1 MTKKK
6 NRQKELT
13 SKVLCSLLAA
23 GVLTV
28 ALPLSGF
35 AEAQK
40 IEGQTIE
47 NTDRGGGYG
56 SYYKTDVDIVSSTFQ
71 NNKNEGSWACG
82 GALAIY
88 GSNGQLTL
96 TVDGSKFI
104 GNQAITTSDIQG
116 IDYSAFGGAMMIKGT
131 KLTIT
136 DTEFTD
142 NIVKTTTGKAFA
154 GGGAIYLDATIN
166 GNGSFPTEAKIVAT
180 KDMLYSGNNVVG
192 AANDWYYNTY
202 GALAQSGG
210 GFMFLDRN
218 ASAEFAVASG
228 ATLTIGEVGATGEM
242 DSIASAIPEKAGEK
256 YAAITKTEA
265 GTLTINSS
273 LNKYHGTLAVE
284 AGKMNVTQDW
294 TVKNA
299 VTVNGGTLNMANVTL
314 DKIPDKIT
322 VVGTDGQNKEYTINN
337 PAQGALVINGGNVN
351 ALSIDVTNGSVTM
364 KSGGLTV
371 KGGYTGDLLAT
382 DGVSNLV
389 VSNINGM
396 LEAKENGTLNITS
409 SAADGSIAFTKNEN
423 DNPNRKSLYLNSG
436 KASINAEKVT
446 FNSANTV
453 DGNSYAGQNN
463 FAAWLDGNSEL
474 DIAVG
479 ELYIGSK
486 EAGGDRGFQTKN
498 ANNKINIKADKVVA
512 YVGDGFINLQGD
524 RSGTSV
530 ANIDVKDFEAH
541 TTWGKDD
548 YGVAL
553 LQVNEGNTINFTADK
568 ALFDG
573 PTSVDGGVF
582 GSGGFGILNVT
593 VNDTLTIDG
602 NICGT
607 YGKMKSDKDKGTLF
621 DLNVKAKNLD
631 MTGDINAGNMG
642 VGNSNHAR
650 TTDVEVIVSEKGVLN
665 GNINAYERGTIS
677 VDLGQAG
684 TLNGNVKAD
693 KGVINLGGKLTFDSA
708 KTNFTTASDGV
719 INLSSGEMDGV
730 LNIAQGSSVS
740 LSGATFTANDLA
752 TSVTGGGKLVLTGN
766 GTLATTAGQVFS
778 VGDATKAGTD
788 LTGNAVTQTAKDKVT
803 FTSGTLKLTDAEY
816 SLDYVASAGAALKA
830 GDTGSKTN
838 VMMSGK
844 LVENGEIKEEIT
856 IDQVTSVGDALL
868 DDVVVKDDSKNILIG
883 TTLDSSSS
891 VKVGE
896 VEIGSD
902 SKTVATGFS
911 ASKLDLGAGSTG
923 VVLTNKE
930 ELNLGG
936 SKGGELVT
944 VGGSAATDGVNLV
957 IGTETAVGSATETA
971 GTLNIGKFTAP
982 ETENKLTGA
991 ITVNDGSAVNVVNGN
1006 LTVTNGVTLAG
1017 GTVAVGNGVLN
1028 ADITAKQ
1035 DTTSTVT
1042 GEAVVSKLEAASG
1055 AVLNLGAD
1063 DKAAHVTVEKLE
1075 LKGGTLFLDP
1085 VWKDGNQ
1092 IGDGTKVAIAE
1103 AHTNGIDGKVVVGQN
1118 STLSLGTKDTG
1129 LAEAAFAKTGL
1140 TWGDKGVLAA
1150 VYLANTIKLNN
1161 GSGTEGGLYVDP
1173 TAAKDTSV
1181 TDNTVTFNKGSL
1193 LMVDGAK
1200 VTANAA
1206 ISGIASTGSAIADGA
1221 VLYIDGAKKGETY
1234 KILAG
1239 TDTGWADK
1247 DIIADNKL
1255 LAFTGDTTSDNKFDV
1270 EAKLQK
1276 VNAVLDNKVV
1286 IGNVVDTTLAGSDE
1300 NSAAYKF
1307 FNNAVSSKFNAT
1319 DAEAVNALNSFANMG
1334 ELAGVSRGTYSM
1346 SNIMTDAVGK
1356 HLSLAGG
1363 EHQDTDIWAHYV
1375 HNKEDVRDMDMGGM
1389 QGSYDL
1395 KYNGIVVGGDFYNQG
1410 KTTAGVALSYAKGDV
1425 NSVGNTVNTKND
1437 AEYYGISLY
1446 GRINNGDSAVL
1457 GDISYL
1463 HGKNDITQNNSGMD
1477 ITASPKS
1484 DAFSIGVKAEKTYA
1498 LGDCKLVP
1506 FAGLRYLHL
1515 GVGDYSNSL
1524 GMHYNAD
1531 DQNLWLLPVGVTY
1544 SYETKAGD
1552 WTIRPLVEA
1561 GYVWTAGDRSTDQTV
1576 SLNGASDG
1584 FGYNVAD
1591 SGSFVGR
1598 FALEAEK
1605 ANVTFG
1611 LGYEYQ
1617 KGDSV
1622 KANRLMANVSFSF

>member
-351 ALSIDVTNGSVTM
+351 ALSIDATKGSVTM

-382 DGVSNLV
+382 DGKSDFVAQSFDGRIL
-389 VSNINGM
+389 
-396 LEAKENGTLNITS
+396 AKEGGDLYMNLGEGTLTAKGTGDKTQDFSRGIRANGAGASVTIGAGTINATSEQVSAIQADKNGSGEETKVDITVGS
-409 SAADGSIAFTKNEN
+409 LTANSVKEAAVSGQDGDVKIKATGTVTLGTES
-423 DNPNRKSLYLNSG
+423 SG
-436 KASINAEKVT
+436 KASIGNAMSAIYARNIYGSGSVDIDADNIVLKT
-446 FNSANTV
+446 AANTATDK
-453 DGNSYAGQNN
+453 DGHYGIAIS
-463 FAAWLDGNSEL
+463 GNGNGVVEL
-474 DIAVG
+474 DA
-479 ELYIGSK
+479 
-486 EAGGDRGFQTKN
+486 KN
-498 ANNKINIKADKVVA
+498 QITIDGAIESLNSMMQDSGTTGIKININQNGGTAKVVMQGEYINAADKSEV
-512 YVGDGFINLQGD
+512 
-524 RSGTSV
+524 
-530 ANIDVKDFEAH
+530 NIKGGAGSSIKVF
-541 TTWGKDD
+541 
-548 YGVAL
+548 
-553 LQVNEGNTINFTADK
+553 DK
-568 ALFDG
+568 IIA
-573 PTSVDGGVF
+573 SA
-582 GSGGFGILNVT
+582 
-593 VNDTLTIDG
+593 
-602 NICGT
+602 
-607 YGKMKSDKDKGTLF
+607 SDK
-621 DLNVKAKNLD
+621 
-631 MTGDINAGNMG
+631 
-642 VGNSNHAR
+642 
-650 TTDVEVIVSEKGVLN
+650 VSG
-665 GNINAYERGTIS
+665 GTIS
-677 VDLGQAG
+677 IDFAEGGSVEGSLVAQ
-684 TLNGNVKAD
+684 NS
-693 KGVINLGGKLTFDSA
+693 GVINLGGKLTFDSA
-708 KTNFTTASDGV
+708 KTNFTTATDGV

-752 TSVTGGGKLVLTGN
+752 NSVTGGGKLVLTGN

-778 VGDATKAGTD
+778 VGDAK
-788 LTGNAVTQTAKDKVT
+788 LTGNDLTENAVIDAAKGKVT
-803 FTSGTLKLTDAEY
+803 FSSGTLKLTDAEY

-883 TTLDSSSS
+883 TTLDSNSS
-891 VKVGE
+891 VQVGE

-1181 TDNTVTFNKGSL
+1181 TNNTVTFNKGSL

-1319 DAEAVNALNSFANMG
+1319 DAEAVNALNSVANMG

-1346 SNIMTDAVGK
+1346 SNIMTDAVGD

-1363 EHQDTDIWAHYV
+1363 EHQDTDIWARYV
-1375 HNKEDVRDMDMGGM
+1375 HNKEDIRDMDMGGM

-1498 LGDCKLVP
+1498 LGDGKLVP

>member
-28 ALPLSGF
+28 ALPMSGF

-71 NNKNEGSWACG
+71 NNKNESSWACG

-88 GSNGQLTL
+88 GVNGKLTL

-104 GNQAITTSDIQG
+104 GNQAITTSDIKD
-116 IDYSAFGGAMMIKGT
+116 IDYSAF
-131 KLTIT
+131 
-136 DTEFTD
+136 
-142 NIVKTTTGKAFA
+142 
-154 GGGAIYLDATIN
+154 GGAIYLDATIN
-166 GNGSFPTEAKIVAT
+166 GNGSFPAEAKIVAT

-228 ATLTIGEVGATGEM
+228 ATLTIGEVGATGDM
-242 DSIASAIPEKAGEK
+242 DSIASAIPYSDVGDKNK
-256 YAAITKTEA
+256 YAAITKTDA
-265 GTLTINSS
+265 GELTINSS
-273 LNKYHGTLAVE
+273 LNKYYGTLVVE

-299 VTVNGGTLNMANVTL
+299 VTVNGGTLKMANVTL

-322 VVGTDGQNKEYTINN
+322 VADKEYTINN
-337 PAQGALVINGGNVN
+337 PAQGALVIDGGNVN
-351 ALSIDVTNGSVTM
+351 ALSIDATKGSVTM
-364 KSGGLTV
+364 KSGALNVDGN
-371 KGGYTGDLLAT
+371 YTGDLLAT
-382 DGVSNLV
+382 DGRSDFFAKSFDGRIL
-389 VSNINGM
+389 
-396 LEAKENGTLNITS
+396 AKEGGDLYVDLQGGTLTAKGTGDKNQDFSRGICAAGAGASVIIGAGTINAESEKVSAIQAFKNSVGEETKVDITVGSLTAS
-409 SAADGSIAFTKNEN
+409 SVKEAAVAGQDGDVKITATGTVTLGTES
-423 DNPNRKSLYLNSG
+423 SG
-436 KASINAEKVT
+436 KASIEQAMSAIYARNVYGSGSVDIDADNIVLKT
-446 FNSANTV
+446 AANTATDK
-453 DGNSYAGQNN
+453 DGHYGIAIS
-463 FAAWLDGNSEL
+463 GNGNGVVEL
-474 DIAVG
+474 DA
-479 ELYIGSK
+479 
-486 EAGGDRGFQTKN
+486 KN
-498 ANNKINIKADKVVA
+498 QITIDGAIESLNSMMQASGTTGIKININQNGGTAKIAMQGEYINAADKSEVNIKGGAGSSIKVFDKIIASASDNKGGIISIDFAEGGSVEGSLVA
-512 YVGDGFINLQGD
+512 Q
-524 RSGTSV
+524 
-530 ANIDVKDFEAH
+530 
-541 TTWGKDD
+541 
-548 YGVAL
+548 
-553 LQVNEGNTINFTADK
+553 
-568 ALFDG
+568 
-573 PTSVDGGVF
+573 
-582 GSGGFGILNVT
+582 
-593 VNDTLTIDG
+593 
-602 NICGT
+602 
-607 YGKMKSDKDKGTLF
+607 
-621 DLNVKAKNLD
+621 
-631 MTGDINAGNMG
+631 
-642 VGNSNHAR
+642 NS
-650 TTDVEVIVSEKGVLN
+650 
-665 GNINAYERGTIS
+665 
-677 VDLGQAG
+677 
-684 TLNGNVKAD
+684 
-693 KGVINLGGKLTFDSA
+693 GVINLGGKLTFDSA
-708 KTNFTTASDGV
+708 KTNFTTATDGV

-730 LNIAQGSSVS
+730 LNIANGSSVS
-740 LSGATFTANDLA
+740 LSGATFTANNLEK
-752 TSVTGGGKLVLTGN
+752 SVTGGGKLVLTGN

-778 VGDATKAGTD
+778 VGDATKIAAD

-803 FTSGTLKLTDAEY
+803 FSSGTLKLTDAEY

-830 GDTGSKTN
+830 DNTGSKTN

-856 IDQVTSVGDALL
+856 IDQVTSVVGALL

-883 TTLDSSSS
+883 TTLDSTDSAT
-891 VKVGE
+891 VGG
-896 VEIGSD
+896 VVIGSD

-911 ASKLDLGAGSTG
+911 ASKLDLGTGSTG

-944 VGGSAATDGVNLV
+944 VAGSAAADGVNLV

-1006 LTVTNGVTLAG
+1006 LTVTKGVTLAG
-1017 GTVAVGNGVLN
+1017 GTVAVGNGVLT
-1028 ADITAKQ
+1028 ADIKAKEN
-1035 DTTSTVT
+1035 TISTVT
-1042 GEAVVSKLEAASG
+1042 GAAVVSKLEAAQG

-1150 VYLANTIKLNN
+1150 VYLADTIKLNN

-1181 TDNTVTFNKGSL
+1181 TNNTVTFNKGSL

-1200 VTANAA
+1200 VTTNAA
-1206 ISGIASTGSAIADGA
+1206 ISGVATTGSAIADGA

-1239 TDTGWADK
+1239 TNAGWADK

-1255 LAFTGDTTSDNKFDV
+1255 LAFTGITSANDKFDV

-1319 DAEAVNALNSFANMG
+1319 DAEAVNALNSVANMG

-1346 SNIMTDAVGK
+1346 SNIMTDAVGD

-1363 EHQDTDIWAHYV
+1363 EHQDTDIWARYV

-1410 KTTAGVALSYAKGDV
+1410 KTTAGVALSHAKGDV

-1498 LGDCKLVP
+1498 LGDGKLVP

-1515 GVGDYSNSL
+1515 GVGGYSNSL

>member
-28 ALPLSGF
+28 ALPGGVRAAEESSKEYTGNLNITETIDGKNVSGSVVTF
-35 AEAQK
+35 TEFNGSVATVQGFDKAVIK
-40 IEGQTIE
+40 NNSTI
-47 NTDRGGGYG
+47 TFTKGLGLYG
-56 SYYKTDVDIVSSTFQ
+56 IAKEVTADSTTDVTV
-71 NNKNEGSWACG
+71 EG
-82 GALAIY
+82 L
-88 GSNGQLTL
+88 
-96 TVDGSKFI
+96 
-104 GNQAITTSDIQG
+104 
-116 IDYSAFGGAMMIKGT
+116 
-131 KLTIT
+131 
-136 DTEFTD
+136 
-142 NIVKTTTGKAFA
+142 VKTNKGQSIVLQ
-154 GGGAIYLDATIN
+154 GNNTIN
-166 GNGSFPTEAKIVAT
+166 GNVWTAASGSSISIGADGKKTVIQGNVMADGGSAEVVLGTGDSQIGLPANGKGKSNIHTINGVLTITGTRGASINTNEIYAMGGGDLSVSGAGMDVSAVTEIEKTTAISSKQSSTIKLGTDGGRLAKVTAHGTGSGVFAKNEVGNAGLSKGPTIDIVADEVSAVAT
-180 KDMLYSGNNVVG
+180 AGVGIWANIDDVSAGADVKAPIINIDAKNLTASGTLGAVIAQDGIINIGSREKMAENVVLEGKPDAQTTTDYAVVYVRGVSSDTGTGTVNIYSKNISIKAPEDGSAISGN
-192 AANDWYYNTY
+192 
-202 GALAQSGG
+202 GG
-210 GFMFLDRN
+210 GHEKVNIN
-218 ASAEFAVASG
+218 ASEELSISG
-228 ATLTIGEVGATGEM
+228 
-242 DSIASAIPEKAGEK
+242 SIASYNSDQQA
-256 YAAITKTEA
+256 A
-265 GTLTINSS
+265 GTSKMVIDINQDV
-273 LNKYHGTLAVE
+273 AQ
-284 AGKMNVTQDW
+284 AGKVTI
-294 TVKNA
+294 TGKYINA
-299 VTVNGGTLNMANVTL
+299 ADKSEVNIKGGAGSSIKVF
-314 DKIPDKIT
+314 DKIIASASD
-322 VVGTDGQNKEYTINN
+322 NK
-337 PAQGALVINGGNVN
+337 GGII
-351 ALSIDVTNGSVTM
+351 SIDFAEGGSVEG
-364 KSGGLTV
+364 S
-371 KGGYTGDLLAT
+371 
-382 DGVSNLV
+382 LV
-389 VSNINGM
+389 
-396 LEAKENGTLNITS
+396 AQ
-409 SAADGSIAFTKNEN
+409 
-423 DNPNRKSLYLNSG
+423 NS
-436 KASINAEKVT
+436 
-446 FNSANTV
+446 
-453 DGNSYAGQNN
+453 
-463 FAAWLDGNSEL
+463 
-474 DIAVG
+474 
-479 ELYIGSK
+479 
-486 EAGGDRGFQTKN
+486 
-498 ANNKINIKADKVVA
+498 
-512 YVGDGFINLQGD
+512 
-524 RSGTSV
+524 
-530 ANIDVKDFEAH
+530 
-541 TTWGKDD
+541 
-548 YGVAL
+548 
-553 LQVNEGNTINFTADK
+553 
-568 ALFDG
+568 
-573 PTSVDGGVF
+573 
-582 GSGGFGILNVT
+582 
-593 VNDTLTIDG
+593 
-602 NICGT
+602 
-607 YGKMKSDKDKGTLF
+607 
-621 DLNVKAKNLD
+621 
-631 MTGDINAGNMG
+631 
-642 VGNSNHAR
+642 
-650 TTDVEVIVSEKGVLN
+650 
-665 GNINAYERGTIS
+665 
-677 VDLGQAG
+677 
-684 TLNGNVKAD
+684 
-693 KGVINLGGKLTFDSA
+693 GVINLGGKLTFDSA
-708 KTNFTTASDGV
+708 KTNFTTATDGV

-752 TSVTGGGKLVLTGN
+752 NSVTGGGKLVLTGN

-778 VGDATKAGTD
+778 VGDAKLTGTD
-788 LTGNAVTQTAKDKVT
+788 LTENAVIDAAKDKVT

-883 TTLDSSSS
+883 TTLDSNSS
-891 VKVGE
+891 VQVGE
-896 VEIGSD
+896 VEIDSD

-936 SKGGELVT
+936 SKGGELIT
-944 VGGSAATDGVNLV
+944 VGGSAAAEGVNLV

-1017 GTVAVGNGVLN
+1017 GTMAVGNGVLN
-1028 ADITAKQ
+1028 ADIKAKEN
-1035 DTTSTVT
+1035 TTSTVT
-1042 GEAVVSKLEAASG
+1042 GAAVVSKLEAASG

-1063 DKAAHVTVEKLE
+1063 DKAAHVTVENLE

-1103 AHTNGIDGKVVVGQN
+1103 AHTNGIDGKLVVGQN

-1140 TWGDKGVLAA
+1140 TWGDKGVLSA
-1150 VYLANTIKLNN
+1150 VYLANTIKLND
-1161 GSGTEGGLYVDP
+1161 GSSTEGGLYVDP
-1173 TAAKDTSV
+1173 NAEKTTSV
-1181 TDNTVTFNKGSL
+1181 TNNTVTFNKGSL

-1200 VTANAA
+1200 VTTTAA
-1206 ISGIASTGSAIADGA
+1206 ISGVASNGATIEGGA

-1234 KILAG
+1234 KILDGA
-1239 TDTGWADK
+1239 DTGWENE

-1276 VNAVLDNKVV
+1276 VNAVFDDKVV
-1286 IGNVVDTTLAGSDE
+1286 IGNVVDATLAGNDE

-1307 FNNAVSSKFNAT
+1307 FENAVSSKFNAT

-1346 SNIMTDAVGK
+1346 SNIMTDAVGD

-1363 EHQDTDIWAHYV
+1363 EHQDTDIWARYV
-1375 HNKEDVRDMDMGGM
+1375 HNKEEVRDMDMGGM

-1498 LGDCKLVP
+1498 LGDGKLVP

-1544 SYETKAGD
+1544 SHETKTGD
-1552 WTIRPLVEA
+1552 WTVRPLVEA
-1561 GYVWTAGDRSTDQTV
+1561 GYVWTAGDRSTNQTV
-1576 SLNGASDG
+1576 SLNGTTDG

-1598 FALEAEK
+1598 FVLEAEK
-1605 ANVTFG
+1605 ANMTLG